1 MLESDKESRW
11 YVPQKLMLFSN
22 NKSKENSDHLL
33 FQLMGFFLFFFST
46 EFVYVPSEFV
56 YVPSKKDL
64 KVTNC
69 VQKKGKKVIHFLDK
83 IF

>member
-33 FQLMGFFLFFFST
+33 FQLMGFFLFFFS
-46 EFVYVPSEFV
+46 SEFV

-69 VQKKGKKVIHFLDK
+69 VQRKGKKVIHFLDK